1 MNYFAICCFQ
11 NKLNL
16 ICKWKECI
24 VKDIFHLRKN
34 IGLFESFNRDEKKL
48 FLKHLKRNIIW
59 LFEVKHEF
67 RFDSIKMKKR
77 RKKDFAAFCIFK
89 L

>member
-1 MNYFAICCFQ
+1 M
-11 NKLNL
+11 KLNL
-16 ICKWKECI
+16 TYKWKGYWLEH
-24 VKDIFHLRKN
+24 F
-34 IGLFESFNRDEKKL
+34 LFEKKYKVVWKFQLPWKKL

-59 LFEVKHEF
+59 LFKLKHEF